1 VNRHGIVD
9 AAVDTLAAEVLEQ
22 GVAKISERR
31 AGSDGKGRHG
41 DSAMAAA
48 LAFFASRAEVGK
60 VAYISAR
67 GVGKREGFEGR
78 GDPFG
83 SAPVEDEMGARRV
96 RGF

>member
-1 VNRHGIVD
+1 
-9 AAVDTLAAEVLEQ
+9 LADHRAFVLEH

-67 GVGKREGFEGR
+67 GVGKRESFEGR
-78 GDPFG
+78 GNPFG
-83 SAPVEDEMGARRV
+83 SAPVEDEMVGGRV